1 MVDPV
6 AEEAYRAL
14 AASMGHTPPGDD
26 ESAPARTEV
35 LAAQQAHL
43 PVDMSAPRSV
53 WNPMHDDTEAE
64 EVAAGGEAGHEVSH
78 RRHIGRRPATGIV
91 TPAAESVSK
100 YHTLLPRLMVVAAL
114 IAGLGSPLLL
124 GVLERQGH
132 LQIDGRT
139 LTFDDRGRSVVIAAI
154 AAIVA
159 CSVLGWLWWTVAAA
173 LNARKKARYSVSPL
187 VAPSALA
194 VIIGCGFAFVRVT
207 EQAVTTDAAETK
219 RFFLASAVVIV
230 AVVAHFGT
238 LTAYRR
244 TAGAI
249 GASTA
254 PWSVVIVLPWVVL
267 GLNLLAQFFVNAV
280 GDSFLTV
287 SAIINLGFIGVQVL
301 AIHQAMTSFD
311 RACVGRQMSHS
322 DRAELPSFMRVA
334 R

>member
-53 WNPMHDDTEAE
+53 WNPMHDDVESDE
-64 EVAAGGEAGHEVSH
+64 PVEGSEAGVVSH
-78 RRHIGRRPATGIV
+78 RRHIGRRPAIGIV
-91 TPAAESVSK
+91 VPGSQPASK

-124 GVLERQGH
+124 GMLERQGH
-132 LQIDGRT
+132 LEIDGRT
-139 LTFDDRGRSVVIAAI
+139 LTFDDHGRSVVTAAV
-154 AAIVA
+154 AALVA
-159 CSVLGWLWWTVAAA
+159 CSVLGWLWWTMAAA
-173 LNARKKARYSVSPL
+173 LNARKMARYSVSPL
-187 VAPSALA
+187 LAPVALA
-194 VIIGCGFAFVRVT
+194 VMVGCGYAFARVT
-207 EQAVTTDAAETK
+207 EQEVATDGAETK
-219 RFFLASAVVIV
+219 RFFVATALVIV
-230 AVVAHFGT
+230 AAIAHFGT

-249 GASTA
+249 GASTM
-254 PWSVVIVLPWVVL
+254 PWTVVIVLPWVVF

-287 SAIINLGFIGVQVL
+287 SALINLGFIGVQVL
-301 AIHQAMTSFD
+301 AVHQAMTSFD
-311 RACVGRQMSHS
+311 RACVGRQMAHS